1 LLSNHLFHISTQQI
15 LLLTFFKEVI
25 CPHTA
30 VVWLNHDG
38 VAKGAHA
45 GNLLR
50 EVAKIAG
57 GGGGGQAAFATAGG
71 RDATKV
77 DDALSAAGELLGS
90 QLP

>member
-1 LLSNHLFHISTQQI
+1 MTLGVVVGEKI
-15 LLLTFFKEVI
+15 TFMCKVG
-25 CPHTA
+25 PDA
-30 VVWLNHDG
+30 L
-38 VAKGAHA
+38 AKGAHA

-90 QLP
+90 QLT